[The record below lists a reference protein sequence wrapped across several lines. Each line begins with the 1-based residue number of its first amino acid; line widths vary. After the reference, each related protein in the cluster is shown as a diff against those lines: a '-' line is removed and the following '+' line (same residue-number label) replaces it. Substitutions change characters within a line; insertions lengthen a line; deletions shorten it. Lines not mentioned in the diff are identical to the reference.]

1 MPELFTLSDGRVVTA
16 EVISRG
22 SKAILYDSPL
32 DTESPVIAV
41 GGEAVLRLANLN
53 CLQDTLRTATD
64 WSTTQRIGPRISYV
78 DTDTSEHFQWLV
90 EELANEYD
98 LNPTLPLPN
107 VPSFVRTRIGFEDLP
122 ATVREK
128 PCIACG
134 NQVDTLDDT
143 IVFCSAPIHGSC
155 GDEMAEKLD
164 AVWKHTDE
172 FMAASL

>member
-1 MPELFTLSDGRVVTA
+1 MPELFTLSDGRVVSA
-16 EVISRG
+16 EVVARTVPT
-22 SKAILYDSPL
+22 LYDSPL
-32 DTESPVIAV
+32 ETKSPVIIV
-41 GGEAVLRLANLN
+41 GGEPVIRLANLN
-53 CLQDTLRTATD
+53 RFQDTLRAAD
-64 WSTTQRIGPRISYV
+64 WDTTQRIGQHVSYV
-78 DTDTSEHFQWLV
+78 HTDTSEHFQWLV
-90 EELANEYD
+90 EELANEFD
-98 LNPTLPLPN
+98 KLDPTIPLQN
-107 VPSFVRTRIGFEDLP
+107 YPSLMRTRIGFEDLP

-134 NQVDTLDDT
+134 NQVNNLDDT